1 MAVKGLDI
9 FKLSPKKNCKE
20 CGSPTCMAFCMK
32 VAQGAVP
39 ITKCPYMSEEAIALL
54 SEATAPPMQTITVGA
69 HKLGGETVMMRHEKT
84 LVNRNLFAAT
94 LDTSMDDASI
104 EERIALVKKVD
115 YERIGEREMV
125 ECVFVHDAGDCAKF
139 VELCKKAAALPD
151 RTVIIDTKDVETAK
165 AAVEAIKDSKPIL
178 NGANKDNF
186 NDMNEIAKAAGL
198 VLGVSGT
205 DLSELHDTVAALEKA
220 GNKNLIL
227 DVTAPTIKETFANAV
242 LVRRTAIKDGD
253 RTFGYPS
260 IVNLGVLCNHDEH
273 LETALAAMF
282 VVKYGSIIVMD
293 KVGYAEALPLY
304 GLRQNIFTDPQKPM
318 KVAPGIY
325 PINGAGPDDP
335 CALTVDFALTY
346 FLVSGELERS
356 KIPVNLLI
364 TDASGMSVLTA
375 WAAGKFSSTSVKKFF
390 DEFDVASKINNRT
403 LIIPGKVAV
412 MKGEIQDKL
421 PEYSVIVGPTE
432 AVQLVK
438 YLRDEEWKKSYVDK
452 SAAKPAEGQAAAEPA
467 APAKPV
473 IPAPPIVVT
482 GPYMI
487 DDKPV
492 AYKGHDPASQTF
504 VTIGER
510 IHCISPAIRRA
521 MDSYDEGPIL
531 KRAAEQIAAG
541 ATYLDVNIG
550 PAESNGPEL
559 MQWAVQLLQQNFN
572 NVPLALDTAN
582 QKAIEAGIKVYNRT
596 NGKPIVNSADAG
608 SRIGNIDLA
617 AANDAIVIALCSADG
632 IAKDNEER
640 MMHCHNMLERGLSH
654 GMSSDD
660 LWFDPL
666 FLVIKGM
673 QDKQMDVLNAIK
685 AFSDEGLKSTGGL
698 SNNSNGM
705 PKHIRPIMDSAMV
718 AMAMM
723 QGLTSAI
730 VNPCDLRLM
739 ETIKSCDIIKNH
751 NLYADSYLEI

>member
-390 DEFDVASKINNRT
+390 DEFDIASKISNRT

-421 PEYSVIVGPTE
+421 PEWNVVVGTRE
-432 AVQLVK
+432 AVELVK
-438 YLRDEEWKKSYVDK
+438 YLRDGEHIK
-452 SAAKPAEGQAAAEPA
+452 AAEAAAA
-467 APAKPV
+467 SKAPAVEKKEAADANAPLDFEKIAAS
-473 IPAPPIVVT
+473 IPAIEVVDM
-482 GPYMI
+482 G
-487 DDKPV
+487 V
-492 AYKGHDPASQTF
+492 SYKQRDPESPKF

-510 IHCISPAIRRA
+510 IHCISPVIREA
-521 MDSYDEGPIL
+521 MNTMNPEPIL
-531 KRAAEQIAAG
+531 KRAAEQIKAG

-559 MQWAVQLLQQNFN
+559 MTWAVKLLQENFN

-582 QKAIEAGIKVYNRT
+582 KRAIEAGIKVYNRT

-608 SRIGNIDLA
+608 SRISYIDLA
-617 AANDAIVIALCSADG
+617 AANDAICIALCSADG

-640 MMHCHNMLERGLSH
+640 MMHCHHMLERGLSL
-654 GMSSDD
+654 GMEATD

-666 FLVIKGM
+666 FLVVKGM

-685 AFSDEGLKSTGGL
+685 LFSDEGLKSTGGL
-698 SNNSNGM
+698 SNNSNGA
-705 PKHIRPIMDSAMV
+705 PKNVRPIMDSALV

-730 VNPCDLRLM
+730 VNPNDLRLM
-739 ETIKSCDIIKNH
+739 ETIKSCDIFKN
-751 NLYADSYLEI
+751 NELYSDSYLDA